1 MKGVVARLMR
11 VILGYEGLD
20 KKRAVIWL
28 RGNRM
33 RDEEE
38 DYEG

>member
-28 RGNRM
+28 RGM
-33 RDEEE
+33 K
-38 DYEG
+38 GIGQGQ